1 MCWCVLHMYLPSLN
15 SPNMTLPVLRIF
27 GNIAVGNND
36 HTQVILSALGETCQ
50 RGQTHSILHYNSYLT
65 SFSSLPSIRNLS

>member
-1 MCWCVLHMYLPSLN
+1 MYLPSLN

-27 GNIAVGNND
+27 GNIASGNND

-50 RGQTHSILHYNSYLT
+50 RGQTHSLLHCSSNST
-65 SFSSLPSIRNLS
+65 PFSSLPSIWNLS